1 MLREIDPRLSARA
14 RDMLERGGLRRI
26 ATRWASREALE
37 EALVA
42 RGLEPSAAVLEFEES
57 FGGLVFSVGK
67 DVFELGVQLPE
78 EDEASEDDEDG
89 DVESARSEEGQP
101 PAEGGLVP
109 CGTGWSRE
117 YDLLIGPSGAI
128 YAAHARTCKRS
139 SSALKL
145 IEQLAMQW
153 RLGSLRYTVRVRP
166 PASAALAE
174 ALRLDPVH
182 EATDA
187 CESWWEDADILML
200 QAHEPGDAR
209 RDMTFVCARRIER
222 VTQVLEAAR
231 LGRDDAGFAISDREA
246 SRDVRKMGSP
256 APDGMPPPEQ
266 WQAHPEARRFRYDG
280 GRETSGDVWVI
291 GGPGHPRIEQYRV
304 YKGKIR
310 EWSTFSDGGSFERS
324 W

>member
-1 MLREIDPRLSARA
+1 
-14 RDMLERGGLRRI
+14 MLERGGLRRV
-26 ATRWASREALE
+26 ATPWASREALA
-37 EALVA
+37 EALAA
-42 RGLEPSAAVLEFEES
+42 RGLDPSEAVLAFEES

-67 DVFELGVQLPE
+67 DVFYLGVRLPE
-78 EDEASEDDEDG
+78 ESEASEDDEG
-89 DVESARSEEGQP
+89 EGGESARSEESQP
-101 PAEGGLVP
+101 AAEGGLVP
-109 CGTGWSRE
+109 CGTGWSRT

-128 YAAHARTCKRS
+128 YAAYARTCKRS

-182 EATDA
+182 EATDE
-187 CESWWEDADILML
+187 CESWWEDADTVML
-200 QAHEPGDAR
+200 QAHVPGDAR
-209 RDMTFVCARRIER
+209 RDMTFVCAQRIQR
-222 VTQVLEAAR
+222 VAQVLEAAR

-256 APDGMPPPEQ
+256 PPDDMPPPEH
-266 WQAHPEARRFRYDG
+266 WRARPEARRFKYDG
-280 GRETSGDVWVI
+280 GNETSGDVWVV
-291 GGPGHPRIEQYRV
+291 GGPDHLRIEQYRV
-304 YKGKIR
+304 YQGEIR
-310 EWSTFSDGGSFERS
+310 EWSTFSDEGSFERS